1 MKEITK
7 LPNEETLDKLIELAK
22 SAEQKASNLYESA
35 TKIDEKWRK
44 KLDNQRKLAIQK
56 LDSTN

>member
-7 LPNEETLDKLIELAK
+7 LPNEETLDKLIGLAK